1 MSILINKDTK
11 VVITGITGKYGSIQ
25 AKNMIEYGTNVV
37 AGVSP
42 GKGGQS
48 IWDVPIYDTME
59 EVVAKHDVNACIVY
73 VPAFRVK
80 DAAFEAMEAGIKL
93 IMIPTE
99 GLPSQDT
106 MFLKAKAKELGVW
119 ILGPNTIGMISP
131 GKCLFGS
138 LASGYA
144 IPGKVG
150 ILSRGG
156 TIVIETIRMLS
167 AEGIGQTSAV
177 GAGGDAV
184 LGKNTIDYLKLFN
197 EDPETEAVVMLGEIG
212 GQKEN
217 ECAELISQ
225 MKKPVYFYLLGRTA
239 PKGAKMGHAG
249 TIVGGESE
257 GFDAKR
263 EILGKAGAIV
273 VDTPWQLIE
282 ELKKAKL
289 QN

>member
-1 MSILINKDTK
+1 LSILINKDTK

-25 AKNMIEYGTNVV
+25 AKNMKDYGTNVV

-42 GKGGQS
+42 GKGGET
-48 IWDVPIYDTME
+48 IWDIPIYDTMK
-59 EVVAKHDVNACIVY
+59 EVVAEHDVNACIVY

-80 DAAFEAMEAGIKL
+80 DAALEAMEAGIKL

-106 MFLKAKAKELGVW
+106 MFLRAKALEMGVW

-144 IPGKVG
+144 IPGNVG

-156 TIVIETIRMLS
+156 TIAIETIRMLS
-167 AEGIGQTSAV
+167 AEGIGQTTAV

-184 LGKNTIDYLKLFN
+184 LGKSTIDYLKLF
-197 EDPETEAVVMLGEIG
+197 EADPDTKAVVMLGEIG

-217 ECAELISQ
+217 ECAEFISK
-225 MKKPVYFYLLGRTA
+225 MTKKVYFYLLGRTA

-249 TIVGGESE
+249 TIVGGATE

-282 ELKKAKL
+282 ELKKNL
-289 QN
+289 